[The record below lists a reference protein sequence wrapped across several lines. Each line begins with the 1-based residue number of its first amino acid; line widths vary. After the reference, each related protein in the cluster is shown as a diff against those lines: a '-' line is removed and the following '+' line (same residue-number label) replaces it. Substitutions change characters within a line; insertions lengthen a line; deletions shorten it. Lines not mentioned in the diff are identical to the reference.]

1 MASKTIFEKARLS
14 LATAAIAAC
23 VAAIPMTGLGA
34 STLKDAI
41 AFYKHGAFAT
51 AAPILERLAKSGD
64 PTASFWL
71 GSMWHQG
78 RGKPVN
84 FRTAYRLY
92 RVSAYHGNADAQ
104 NNLGLLYRDG
114 HGVEPNPVVSYAWFS
129 LAAAADNKVAER
141 NLDRLAE
148 VMVADKIL
156 EGQQL
161 ASEYLEWIT
170 ATRNTSDRGRSVKL
184 STIQGEATETATEPS
199 VTAGRDK
206 VAATPALNK
215 EERFVVQLGLF
226 RSVDGI
232 ARLEKTLG
240 KQGFDFVKTTVTIKG
255 TPYERFRVGPFPDPG
270 TAHNTARRINRIL
283 RLDSAVI
290 PVPS

>member
-1 MASKTIFEKARLS
+1 LAWKHVAPGPRQAREL
-14 LATAAIAAC
+14 
-23 VAAIPMTGLGA
+23 P
-34 STLKDAI
+34 D
-41 AFYKHGAFAT
+41 
-51 AAPILERLAKSGD
+51 RL
-64 PTASFWL
+64 
-71 GSMWHQG
+71 
-78 RGKPVN
+78 
-84 FRTAYRLY
+84 
-92 RVSAYHGNADAQ
+92 SAYHGNADAQ

-129 LAAAADNKVAER
+129 LAAARDNKVAER
-141 NLDRLAE
+141 NLRRLAD
-148 VMVADKIL
+148 VMLADKIL

-170 ATRNTSDRGRSVKL
+170 ATRNASNGGRSVEL
-184 STIQGEATETATEPS
+184 SAAQGEAPETMAETAPKS
-199 VTAGRDK
+199 DR
-206 VAATPALNK
+206 VATTPLTLNKPVPLTKPVILTK

-270 TAHNTARRINRIL
+270 TAHGIARRINRIL
-283 RLDSAVI
+283 SLDSAVI
-290 PVPS
+290 PVPNFTPAEARQSRSNGSASREANS